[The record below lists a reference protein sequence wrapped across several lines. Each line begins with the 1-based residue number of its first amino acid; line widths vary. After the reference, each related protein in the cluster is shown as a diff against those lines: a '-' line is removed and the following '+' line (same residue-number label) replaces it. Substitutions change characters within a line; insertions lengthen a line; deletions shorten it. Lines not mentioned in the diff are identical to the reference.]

1 MVRES
6 PQKQNGLHP
15 MVNIMLIA
23 PAKIPGRVGASHQ
36 PALTSSHQTICHTFI
51 VLSTQWMKEM
61 RTWGW
66 SS

>member
-23 PAKIPGRVGASHQ
+23 PAKIPGRVGSISPTRFNEQSPDYLSHVYS
-36 PALTSSHQTICHTFI
+36 PIYPVDEGNEDMGL
-51 VLSTQWMKEM
+51 V
-61 RTWGW
+61 
-66 SS
+66 